1 MAYRNGN
8 NNGNADK
15 AQHAKK
21 LADQALDSLATAL
34 EQGRSET
41 LTAYFAAMAR
51 FHRYSFGNVMLIASQ
66 KPDATHVAGFRT
78 WLQLDRHVKKGEKGI
93 VIIAPMMLKRRD
105 DSSTERP
112 NGHNG
117 DAGETFIRFRAVH
130 VFDVGQTEGEPLPD
144 HASVTGDHRGCTD
157 RLKALVAQRGIAL
170 EYSDELGSADGS
182 SYGGRIA
189 IRTGLS
195 PAEEFATL
203 AHEFAHET
211 LHRDTARAKL
221 PNTVRETEA
230 EAVAFVVCQA
240 AGLDTN
246 TAASDYI
253 QLYAGD
259 KATLAASLDRI
270 QQTATTIITAILA
283 NDDAASAR

>member
-8 NNGNADK
+8 KNGKADK
-15 AQHAKK
+15 AKHAKK

-41 LTAYFAAMAR
+41 LTTYLAAMAR

-66 KPDATHVAGFRT
+66 KPIATHVAGFRT

-93 VIIAPMMLKRRD
+93 VIIAPMMLKERD
-105 DSSTERP
+105 DGSSD
-112 NGHNG
+112 H
-117 DAGETFIRFRAVH
+117 AGETFIRFRAVH
-130 VFDVGQTEGEPLPD
+130 VFDISQTEGEPLPE
-144 HASVTGDHRGCTD
+144 HASVSGDSGGCTD
-157 RLKALVAQRGIAL
+157 RLKALVAQCGIAL
-170 EYSDELGSADGS
+170 EYSDDLGSADGS

-189 IRTGLS
+189 IRHGLS

-203 AHEFAHET
+203 AHELAHEM
-211 LHRDTARAKL
+211 LHRDTERGKL
-221 PNTVRETEA
+221 PKSVRETEA

-240 AGLDTN
+240 VGLDTN
-246 TAASDYI
+246 TASSDYI

-259 KATLAASLDRI
+259 KDTLAASLDRI
-270 QQTATTIITAILA
+270 QHTATSIITPLL
-283 NDDAASAR
+283 DSDTQ

>member
-8 NNGNADK
+8 NNRNADK

-21 LADQALDSLATAL
+21 LADQALDCLATAL

-41 LTAYFAAMAR
+41 LTTYLAAMAR

-66 KPDATHVAGFRT
+66 KPEATNVAGFRT
-78 WLQLDRHVKKGEKGI
+78 WLQLDRHVRKGEKGI
-93 VIIAPMMLKRRD
+93 VIIAPMTLKKRD
-105 DSSTERP
+105 DGS
-112 NGHNG
+112 GG
-117 DAGETFIRFRAVH
+117 DAGDRESGETFIRFRAVH
-130 VFDVGQTEGEPLPD
+130 VFDVSQTEGEPLPD
-144 HASVTGDHRGCTD
+144 HASVSGNPGGCTD

-203 AHEFAHET
+203 AHELAHET
-211 LHRDTARAKL
+211 LHRDTERAKL
-221 PNTVRETEA
+221 PKTVRETEA

-240 AGLDTN
+240 VGLDTN

-253 QLYAGD
+253 KLYAGD
-259 KATLAASLDRI
+259 KDTLATSLDRI
-270 QQTATTIITAILA
+270 QYTAASIITVVLE
-283 NDDAASAR
+283 DAETARAA